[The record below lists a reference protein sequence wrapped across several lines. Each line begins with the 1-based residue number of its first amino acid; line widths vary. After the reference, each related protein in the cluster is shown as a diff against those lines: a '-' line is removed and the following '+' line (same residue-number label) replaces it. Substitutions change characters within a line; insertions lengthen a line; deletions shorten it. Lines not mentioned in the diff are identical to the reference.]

1 MATRRCPDSRRTPKS
16 LRSAVRRAVLGAC
29 AISVAALYAAAPAG
43 AVNATVGGNSYGF
56 QPRDAAAPTPTGALT
71 YHGGPVMHS
80 NNTYAIY
87 WDPPT
92 PTAAT
97 GSYDGDWHGL
107 IDGFLR
113 DVGRDSGT
121 TGNVYS
127 VISQYTDAGGGR
139 AAYNSTYRG
148 AHTDAQAY
156 PSNGCAVGPTCL
168 TDAQLR
174 TELSSY
180 ISANSL
186 PAGMTSIFFLLTPP
200 GVTVC
205 TDASGTDCS
214 SSSSPT
220 SFCSYHSFI
229 GNQST
234 PGPATVLYAVQ
245 PWTAGSAGLDAK
257 WDLSSTP
264 LATDCQ
270 DGSNIQEEPN
280 QTGLDL
286 DGDYDVGLADLIIN
300 QMSIEQIDTITNPL
314 MNGWYDAANS
324 TEQSDQCR
332 DAFLIPGTPVPTPP
346 PDPSTGAG
354 TLSNQSING
363 GAYYLQKQFNLD
375 ALKLDY
381 PGIPCQH
388 LLRLAAAFTVP
399 AAVNPGDIVGFDGSE
414 SLVDLGPGSYSWD
427 FGDGS
432 TAVTGPSVSHA
443 FTTPGTYTV
452 TLTITDKGANVT
464 TAQRQ
469 VTVNG
474 STAGSGTPPGT
485 GGTDTGTT
493 SGTTSATTSGAATT
507 TTANSST
514 AGGSAAGSTPGAT
527 STPVP
532 SAAQA
537 KAPVAAEH
545 ILSRSLKGARRSG
558 VTVSYRVDQAVAG
571 RFQIMIDAAT
581 AKRLHIKG
589 ARVAGGASA
598 QGSAVVIGS
607 AILVTLKGGGSK
619 LAIHFTKSAASHLGH
634 ARSLPI
640 TVKMTVASDNGR
652 RSVMD
657 AATTLR

>member
-1 MATRRCPDSRRTPKS
+1 
-16 LRSAVRRAVLGAC
+16 VLGAC
-29 AISVAALYAAAPAG
+29 AISIAALYAAAPAG

-56 QPRDAAAPTPTGALT
+56 EPRDAAAPTTTGALT

-92 PTAAT
+92 PTAVM
-97 GSYDGDWHGL
+97 GNYDSDWHGL

-127 VISQYTDAGGGR
+127 VVSQYTDAGGGR

-156 PSNGCAVGPTCL
+156 PSNGCNVGAVCL

-174 TELSSY
+174 TELNSF
-180 ISANSL
+180 ITVNSL
-186 PAGMTSIFFLLTPP
+186 PTGMTSIFFLLTPP

-205 TDASGTDCS
+205 TDAGGTDCS
-214 SSSSPT
+214 SASSPT

-229 GNQST
+229 GNQSA
-234 PGPATVLYAVQ
+234 PGPTTVLYAVQ
-245 PWTAGSAGLDAK
+245 PWTAGSAGLDMK
-257 WDLSSTP
+257 WDGTSGP

-270 DGSNIQEEPN
+270 DGSSIQEEPN

-286 DGDYDVGLADLIIN
+286 DGDYDAGLADLVVN
-300 QMSIEQIDTITNPL
+300 QMSVEQIDTITNPL

-332 DAFLIPGTPVPTPP
+332 DAFQVPSTPVPTPP
-346 PDPSTGAG
+346 PDATTGAG
-354 TLSNQSING
+354 KLANQSING

-375 ALKLDY
+375 AMKLDY
-381 PGIPCQH
+381 PGIPCEQFT
-388 LLRLAAAFTVP
+388 RLAAAFTVP
-399 AAVNPGDIVGFDGSE
+399 VAVNPWDVVGFDGSE

-427 FGDGS
+427 FGDG
-432 TAVTGPSVSHA
+432 TAAATGPSVSHA

-452 TLTITDKGANVT
+452 TLTITDKGANVA
-464 TAQRQ
+464 TAQRL

-474 STAGSGTPPGT
+474 PPPGSGTPPGT
-485 GGTDTGTT
+485 GTDSGTGTT
-493 SGTTSATTSGAATT
+493 PTSGAATT
-507 TTANSST
+507 TTSTNSTGPST
-514 AGGSAAGSTPGAT
+514 TGTTPTGKSGGAPT
-527 STPVP
+527 
-532 SAAQA
+532 AAQA

-545 ILSRSLKGARRSG
+545 ILSHSLKGARRSG

-598 QGSAVVIGS
+598 TGSAVVIGS

-619 LAIHFTKSAASHLGH
+619 LAIHFTKSAASHLAH

-640 TVKMTVASDNGR
+640 TVKLTVAGDNGR